1 MPILQVKR
9 IHHKGIK
16 RIAVFYD
23 YIYHNQLYSLTR
35 SLPYRVYSQTK
46 RCWHIPYRDDYRD
59 YISRQFGSVDD
70 LEIQFDD
77 DFVDLIK
84 DQIPRNDKKTVVI
97 KLHPQKK
104 KIYVQS
110 AHSPHLNEILLA
122 TKKGFW
128 LKDKKVWIFP
138 DKGAIYKDLSSLI
151 EKSGYTIKEVLIQ
164 PERDVKLEVAEH
176 KEAVKDDE
184 KRVLNK
190 EERALLKTYEHTI
203 ILKRLSPRT
212 KEIYTRFFIL
222 FLMAHQGQDVG
233 NLSYQQI
240 YNYVKKRSRELEVT
254 QLRQSIAAIK
264 FFYERVMEREKMF
277 FYIQGSVELQ
287 RGAVFIPF
295 HEIAPL
301 LKPISSP
308 VDRMLLFL
316 YFHVNL
322 KFKELVSIESNYRGL
337 FREVYRMPA
346 HNEQA
351 IKYYEETL
359 EEIAQFYH
367 CGKFLFE
374 KKGKA
379 YQAEEIREKLYSI
392 LNRYRMREI
401 YQRQYGYILNSTT
414 YSHKTKQMYLN
425 AFLKF
430 LEYHHFKHPTHIRN
444 EEIRD
449 YLVLHREKS
458 ASHQD
463 NMINAFKFFFEK
475 VHKTEISEK
484 YVIRPRKGF
493 FLPDFFTREELV
505 AIIHHTHNIK
515 HRLLISLFY
524 CSGMR
529 REEMR
534 QLKIADVN
542 IKTNRIFVRSA
553 KGKKDRYTLFSQHL
567 HSLLQEYLE
576 KEKPKIYLFEGS
588 IVGKPYST
596 SSMAN
601 VLKRSALSA
610 GIRRR
615 VHIHMLRHSFAT
627 HLLEDGWDIR
637 YVQELLGH
645 SNIKTTTIYTH
656 IVNDALNTVRSPFDR
671 MIEQARPN
679 NKGRPT

>member
-1 MPILQVKR
+1 
-9 IHHKGIK
+9 
-16 RIAVFYD
+16 
-23 YIYHNQLYSLTR
+23 
-35 SLPYRVYSQTK
+35 
-46 RCWHIPYRDDYRD
+46 
-59 YISRQFGSVDD
+59 
-70 LEIQFDD
+70 
-77 DFVDLIK
+77 
-84 DQIPRNDKKTVVI
+84 
-97 KLHPQKK
+97 
-104 KIYVQS
+104 
-110 AHSPHLNEILLA
+110 
-122 TKKGFW
+122 
-128 LKDKKVWIFP
+128 
-138 DKGAIYKDLSSLI
+138 
-151 EKSGYTIKEVLIQ
+151 
-164 PERDVKLEVAEH
+164 
-176 KEAVKDDE
+176 
-184 KRVLNK
+184 
-190 EERALLKTYEHTI
+190 
-203 ILKRLSPRT
+203 
-212 KEIYTRFFIL
+212 
-222 FLMAHQGQDVG
+222 
-233 NLSYQQI
+233 
-240 YNYVKKRSRELEVT
+240 
-254 QLRQSIAAIK
+254 
-264 FFYERVMEREKMF
+264 
-277 FYIQGSVELQ
+277 
-287 RGAVFIPF
+287 VFI
-295 HEIAPL
+295 
-301 LKPISSP
+301 
-308 VDRMLLFL
+308 
-316 YFHVNL
+316 
-322 KFKELVSIESNYRGL
+322 
-337 FREVYRMPA
+337 
-346 HNEQA
+346 
-351 IKYYEETL
+351 
-359 EEIAQFYH
+359 
-367 CGKFLFE
+367 
-374 KKGKA
+374 
-379 YQAEEIREKLYSI
+379 
-392 LNRYRMREI
+392 
-401 YQRQYGYILNSTT
+401 
-414 YSHKTKQMYLN
+414 
-425 AFLKF
+425 
-430 LEYHHFKHPTHIRN
+430 
-444 EEIRD
+444 
-449 YLVLHREKS
+449 
-458 ASHQD
+458 
-463 NMINAFKFFFEK
+463 KFFFEK